1 MLVTSPQ
8 GHVLLDGALPQS
20 APLIAANIRALGFR
34 TEDVKVILTSHAHYD
49 HAGGIAALQR
59 ATGATVMA
67 APWTARALVQGV
79 PLDDDPQIGFGKAAN
94 AFPAVKNVKV
104 VQDGEVIKV
113 GPLAITAHLV
123 PGHTPGNT
131 AYTWDA
137 CDAAAGGTPRCLHM
151 VYADSLTAVSSDDYR
166 FTDHPDLV
174 RTFRASIATLEALPC
189 DIVVSTHPDFTDIP
203 GKLKRRGTTAPGA
216 AGDPFSTRRG
226 ARPSRP
232 PSPSAS
238 TRDWPAKRSN
248 GTALA
253 LLASVQAVIFDIDGT
268 LIDSVDAHARAWQD
282 TFRPVRLRRRLS
294 RTSAARSARAATS

>member
-1 MLVTSPQ
+1 MRLATILAVALSAVSLSAQTAPLLKADPPKKCDSCDGWNQPSAPITLFANTYYVGTAGLSAMLVTSPQ

-131 AYTWDA
+131 PYTWDA

-151 VYADSLTAVSSDDYR
+151 SMPTA
-166 FTDHPDLV
+166 
-174 RTFRASIATLEALPC
+174 
-189 DIVVSTHPDFTDIP
+189 
-203 GKLKRRGTTAPGA
+203 
-216 AGDPFSTRRG
+216 
-226 ARPSRP
+226 
-232 PSPSAS
+232 
-238 TRDWPAKRSN
+238 
-248 GTALA
+248 
-253 LLASVQAVIFDIDGT
+253 
-268 LIDSVDAHARAWQD
+268 
-282 TFRPVRLRRRLS
+282 
-294 RTSAARSARAATS
+294 